1 MSISFAGS
9 PNPTIGVEVEVQLID
24 PKTLDLVPRS
34 IELLDICKKHKISG
48 AKAEITQAML
58 EIDSHAANDIKEC
71 RARLQERL
79 TQLRQAASELGVRL
93 NMSGT
98 HPFQR
103 WTDLKIFPNP
113 RFEHMLKKFQWLARR
128 LMVYGAHV
136 QIGVPSG
143 EQAIAITNHVI
154 QYLPHLLA
162 LSASSPYWE
171 GFDTGLQSC
180 RIGILE
186 SFPISGRPYYFP
198 DWSGFED
205 YCNTLHNIG
214 AIESIKDI
222 YWFVRP
228 RGDNGTLEFRICDGM
243 PTLTETV
250 AVAALIQALVV
261 WINEGL
267 KDGSRKRDVSM
278 RRYWIAPE
286 NQWLATRDGLD
297 GMLIVDEGGRRRKL
311 SDDVMELV
319 ETLRPVARKL
329 NSEEELCHVKQ
340 MVCHGSSA
348 TRQRAEF
355 VRTGR
360 LTAVVHKLMEEF
372 ETDQPSTSG

>member
-9 PNPTIGVEVEVQLID
+9 PNPTVGVEVEVQLID

-34 IELLDICKKHKISG
+34 IELLDICKKHKIDG

-58 EIDSHAANDIKEC
+58 EIDSFAANDIKEC
-71 RARLQERL
+71 RKRLQERL
-79 TQLRQAASELGVRL
+79 THLRSAASELGVKL

-113 RFEHMLKKFQWLARR
+113 RFEQLIKKFQWLARR
-128 LMVYGAHV
+128 LTVYGAHI
-136 QIGVPSG
+136 QIGVANG
-143 EQAIAITNHVI
+143 EQAIAVSNHVI

-171 GFDTGLQSC
+171 GLDTGLQSC

-186 SFPISGRPYYFP
+186 SFPISGLPYYFP

-205 YCNTLHNIG
+205 YCATLLNIG

-228 RGDNGTLEFRICDGM
+228 RPDLGTLEFRICDGM

-250 AVAALIQALVV
+250 AVAALTQALVV
-261 WINEGL
+261 WITEGL
-267 KDGSRKRDVSM
+267 KDGSRKKEVSM

-286 NQWLATRDGLD
+286 NQWTATRDGLD
-297 GMLIVDEGGRRRKL
+297 GMLIIDEGGQRRKL
-311 SDDVMELV
+311 SEDLLELI
-319 ETLRPVARKL
+319 ETLRPTARKL
-329 NSEEELCHVKQ
+329 NSEEELLYVKQ
-340 MVCHGSSA
+340 MICHGSSA
-348 TRQRAEF
+348 ARQRAEF

-360 LTAVVHKLMEEF
+360 LTAVVHKLLEEF
-372 ETDQPSTSG
+372 DTDQPATS